1 MKLVDMF
8 CGVGGF
14 SAGAREFAKPVLG
27 VDNDDVMV
35 RLWAANTKGKGQ
47 LAELWRDHV
56 ELPRP
61 TDSTQESVHIHIS
74 PPCTTLSRAR
84 RHKQDSTCG
93 VAHLRETLDF
103 LSQSNYASWSVET
116 VSTPVVQELL
126 SSFCEEH
133 SEFKFAWTVVDA
145 AEYGSPSTRVRI
157 IIGNPDLV
165 LALRQI
171 PVSRV
176 SVADA
181 FRRCGIGDLPAD
193 YIKNNSKTRTRQP
206 CVRHISQPCHTQ
218 TASHPLIW
226 CTSEGQTVRCLNV
239 QETAIIMGFPL
250 DWMLPTTSRAA
261 IKAIGNAVPPPL
273 AAAIMSAAKQCW

>member
-1 MKLVDMF
+1 MR
-8 CGVGGF
+8 CSAAWVGFLLGRA
-14 SAGAREFAKPVLG
+14 SFAKSVLG
-27 VDNDDVMV
+27 VDNNDNLMV

-84 RHKQDSTCG
+84 RQKQDSTCG
-93 VAHLRETLDF
+93 VAHLRETWDF

-157 IIGNPDLV
+157 IIGNPDTYLIHV
-165 LALRQI
+165 S
-171 PVSRV
+171 PVSDG
-176 SVADA
+176 ALM
-181 FRRCGIGDLPAD
+181 I
-193 YIKNNSKTRTRQP
+193 
-206 CVRHISQPCHTQ
+206 HI
-218 TASHPLIW
+218 
-226 CTSEGQTVRCLNV
+226 
-239 QETAIIMGFPL
+239 
-250 DWMLPTTSRAA
+250 
-261 IKAIGNAVPPPL
+261 
-273 AAAIMSAAKQCW
+273 

>member
-14 SAGAREFAKPVLG
+14 SAGARAFAKPVLG

-84 RHKQDSTCG
+84 RQKQDSTCG

-145 AEYGSPSTRVRI
+145 AEYGSP
-157 IIGNPDLV
+157 
-165 LALRQI
+165 Q
-171 PVSRV
+171 
-176 SVADA
+176 DA
-181 FRRCGIGDLPAD
+181 
-193 YIKNNSKTRTRQP
+193 
-206 CVRHISQPCHTQ
+206 
-218 TASHPLIW
+218 
-226 CTSEGQTVRCLNV
+226 
-239 QETAIIMGFPL
+239 
-250 DWMLPTTSRAA
+250 
-261 IKAIGNAVPPPL
+261 
-273 AAAIMSAAKQCW
+273 